1 MNDLPGFLSCLYE
14 RRPWDESL
22 QSPLRSYGFDEP
34 KKAWQ
39 NLTILAGH
47 LNFPALLPDF
57 FPRFL
62 DLLSQSYQPDI
73 ALHNFERFSE
83 KFPDKNY
90 LFTFL
95 DGAQD
100 LLRALSILFSG
111 SQALT
116 DTLLNRPEYF
126 DWLKQPETLGQ
137 SKSKDVLTRDFYVMA
152 GTEDLGQDTP
162 LLLRRFKK
170 REYIRIGLRDLL
182 GLAALEENV
191 EDISNLADVCLQVAY
206 EYADRTLKKKYGTP
220 VYRNPGEEWVESE
233 FAVIGMGKLG
243 GRELNYSSDIDLIYI
258 YTSSRGETR
267 RDGSAA
273 GPTVSNHEF
282 FTRLGQMITAVIG
295 EINVEGRV
303 FRVDLNLRPEG
314 KSGEIANSLASSEIY
329 YQSWG
334 RTWERQ
340 ALIKAR
346 VCAGSE
352 SLGRA
357 FFSMLEPF
365 IYRRHLD
372 YRAIDEIKAMKRR
385 IDESLK
391 QKKGETENI
400 KLGFGGIREI
410 EFIVQAHQLLF
421 GGRHKSLRV
430 ANTLAAMN
438 MLQQRGFLAAADTA
452 RLREAYIFLRRL
464 EHRVQMSFGLQT
476 HSLPRKQEDLVV
488 LARKMGIRA
497 AGAADTVSRF
507 REILESHTRFAG
519 DCFARLFA
527 GEETRGISETA
538 SRQWQRAEQG
548 ERQFSPELMK
558 TVPFTDP
565 GRAFRFLKTLRDG
578 SAFHPPSEKSVRAFY
593 LLLPKILEGCARAAR
608 PNSAVENL
616 VKFLEAARSRE
627 TFLDLLLDNEGFLD
641 LLMILF
647 GSGEVLPRILVRHP
661 EFMDTLLGME
671 SMHHFKT
678 PEKVA
683 AELVGK
689 LRAID
694 GLEGKKTF
702 LRRFK
707 QAEELRVG
715 VRYLIRE
722 TDLLGTLA
730 DLSALAEI
738 YLQTALATARQET
751 ARQCGVPLAVLDDF
765 AVVAMGKL
773 GSRELN
779 FGSDL
784 DVVFIYD
791 EPSAAAPALSAEAT
805 ITCYVTLAQMLYRI
819 VSEATHAGYAYKID
833 SDLRPEGSQS
843 ILVQSV
849 KGYERYFD
857 ARARIWEQQ
866 AMTRARFVAGN
877 AALAEKFLKVAH
889 AFTYRPKL
897 EYGSLIEIARLRERM
912 EKELAGEAKKGKNVK
927 LGFGGLADIEFSVQI
942 LQLMHGYRN
951 PRLRETNTLSVLRL
965 LAETGILDDAAAARL
980 RENYLYL
987 RRLECLLRI
996 QDEPAP
1002 SHLPRRS
1009 DDLAALAKL
1018 MDYGEGDN
1026 RELASRLMQDYERTT
1041 REVRAFYRKNLD
1053 TLLRTSL

>member
-1 MNDLPGFLSCLYE
+1 MSKPSDLYE
-14 RRPWDESL
+14 WVYAGHPWDESL
-22 QSPLRSYGFDEP
+22 ESALKGYGFDEP
-34 KKAWQ
+34 KKAWR

-47 LNFPALLPDF
+47 LNFRVLFPDF

-62 DLLSQSYQPDI
+62 DLLSQSYQSDI

-83 KFPDKNY
+83 KFLDKNY

-100 LLRALSILFSG
+100 LLRALLILFSG

-116 DTLLNRPEYF
+116 DTLLKHPEYF

-137 SKSKDVLTRDFYVMA
+137 PKSKDVLYRDFYVMA
-152 GTEDLGQDTP
+152 GTEDLGSDTP

-170 REYIRIGLRDLL
+170 REYVRIGLRDLL
-182 GLAALEENV
+182 GLAGLEENV

-206 EYADRTLKKKYGTP
+206 EYADKTLKKKYGAP
-220 VYRNPGEEWVESE
+220 VYQNPEGEWLESE
-233 FAVIGMGKLG
+233 FAVVGMGKLG
-243 GRELNYSSDIDLIYI
+243 GRELNYSSDIDIIYI

-267 RDGSAA
+267 NNDSTA
-273 GPTVSNHEF
+273 GTSVSNHEF
-282 FTRLGQMITAVIG
+282 FTRLGQMITTVIG
-295 EINVEGRV
+295 EINIEGRV
-303 FRVDLNLRPEG
+303 FRVDLDLRPEG

-352 SLGRA
+352 SLGKA

-365 IYRRHLD
+365 IYRRYLD

-391 QKKGETENI
+391 TGKGGSENI

-430 ANTLAAMN
+430 ANTLTAMGR
-438 MLQQRGFLAAADTA
+438 LQRRGFFSADDYA

-464 EHRVQMSFGLQT
+464 EHRVQMAFGLQT
-476 HSLPRKQEDLVV
+476 HSLPRQPGELAV

-497 AGAADTVSRF
+497 DGEEETVARL
-507 REILESHTRFAG
+507 RETLRGHTRFVG

-527 GEETRGISETA
+527 GEKTREITETA
-538 SRQWQRAEQG
+538 SRQWERAEQG
-548 ERQFSPELMK
+548 ESRFSLELMK

-565 GRAFRFLKTLRDG
+565 DRAFRFLKTLRDG
-578 SAFHPPSEKSVRAFY
+578 SAFYHPSEKSIRTFY
-593 LLLPKILEGCARAAR
+593 SLLPGILEGCSRAAR

-616 VKFLEAARSRE
+616 VKFLEATRAKE
-627 TFLDLLLDNEGFLD
+627 TFFNLLLDNEGFLN
-641 LLMILF
+641 LLMALF
-647 GSGEVLPRILVRHP
+647 GSGEVLPRILIRHP
-661 EFMDTLLGME
+661 EFMDALLGME
-671 SMHHFKT
+671 SIYRFKT

-683 AELVGK
+683 ADLVGK
-689 LRAID
+689 LKSIN
-694 GLEGKKTF
+694 GLEDKKTF

-715 VRYLIRE
+715 VRYLIGE

-730 DLSALAEI
+730 DLSTLAEI
-738 YLQTALATARQET
+738 YLKTSLETARQET
-751 ARQCGVPLAVLDDF
+751 ARQYGIPASALDDF

-791 EPSAAAPALSAEAT
+791 EPRTAAPALSAGEMIA
-805 ITCYVTLAQMLYRI
+805 CHATLAQTIYRI
-819 VSEATHAGYAYKID
+819 VSEPTHAGYAYKID
-833 SDLRPEGSQS
+833 SDLRPEGSQG

-849 KGYERYFD
+849 KGYERYF
-857 ARARIWEQQ
+857 ATRARIWERQ

-877 AALAEKFLKVAH
+877 SALAEKFLAIAH

-927 LGFGGLADIEFSVQI
+927 LGFGGLADIEFSAQI
-942 LQLMHGYRN
+942 LQLMHGHRH
-951 PRLRETNTLSVLRL
+951 PRLRETNTLSVLRI
-965 LAETGILDDAAAARL
+965 LAETGILDDADATRL

-1002 SHLPRRS
+1002 RHLPRRE

-1018 MDYGEGDN
+1018 MDYRGKDN
-1026 RELASRLMQDYERTT
+1026 RELASRLMRDYERTT

-1053 TLLRTSL
+1053 TLLRTAL